1 MERRKQEIIKLIEK
15 YYNENTFLQREPID
29 IIINRALNMFLKTDF
44 TLEEI
49 DNKLQ
54 DAVSKEKQELEENQK
69 ELDNM
74 LNTIEKDNNNST
86 SSKGN
91 TNNLVKSNNHNIL
104 NTEDGYTT
112 RYTVLFVSLIV
123 IVLVV
128 TCFVYIR

>member
-15 YYNENTFLQREPID
+15 YYNENLQREPID

-74 LNTIEKDNNNST
+74 LNTIKKDNNNST

-112 RYTVLFVSLIV
+112 RYTILFVSLIV